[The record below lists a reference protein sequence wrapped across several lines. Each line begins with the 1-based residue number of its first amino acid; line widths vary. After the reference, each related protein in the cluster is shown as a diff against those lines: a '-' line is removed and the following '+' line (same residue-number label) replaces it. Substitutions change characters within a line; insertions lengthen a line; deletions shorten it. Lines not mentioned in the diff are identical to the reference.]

1 MNDLIELRFTYTE
14 DEFAEAWQ
22 FYAMR
27 AILKKSDVIV
37 SLAAMAFS
45 LGMAYLNGA
54 NWIWESLF
62 VVGFLLL
69 MGNVIGYFV
78 MPRQRF
84 RREPKYQDEYSLSF
98 SEQGIH
104 FKTTHVES
112 KLEWAMYDKLWIVPR
127 HYLLFYGRDLFTIIP
142 KRVFTNSEEA
152 QRFDEMIRRKLA
164 PTVIQIFSGRA

>member
-1 MNDLIELRFTYTE
+1 MSELITLRFTYTE
-14 DEFAEAWQ
+14 DEFVEAWQ

-37 SLAAMAFS
+37 SLAVMGFS
-45 LGMAYLNGA
+45 LLMTSLNGA

-84 RREPKYQDEYSLSF
+84 RREPKYQEEYHLAF

-104 FKTTHVES
+104 FKTTHAES
-112 KLEWAMYDKLWIVPR
+112 KLEWAMYDKMWIVPR

-142 KRVFTNSEEA
+142 QRVFTDNEQEHRFRELA
-152 QRFDEMIRRKLA
+152 QRKLA
-164 PTVIQIFSGRA
+164 PAMIQIFA